1 MQLKLRIQLN
11 GKILVNS
18 LSPNYP
24 ATKNV
29 SFINKYI
36 PISWSETGATIDAET
51 AKEYSSQLFG
61 SLRLS
66 CGLLVALPVIGG
78 ILVIVG
84 VVFIVLAVKKTD
96 SVTAA

>member
-18 LSPNYP
+18 LSPTYP

-29 SFINKYI
+29 SFVNKYI

-51 AKEYSSQLFG
+51 AKEYSSKVNKPRKFSRSPLKRR
-61 SLRLS
+61 S
-66 CGLLVALPVIGG
+66 
-78 ILVIVG
+78 
-84 VVFIVLAVKKTD
+84 
-96 SVTAA
+96 